1 MPYKDPE
8 RKKQW
13 EFQHRARRIARR
25 RQLRRIETAQ
35 KVEQPPASDT
45 HSEVPGVLW
54 APMAGSVAL
63 ALYNPKMATG
73 IGALVLISAAALKR
87 DWRWWLVGVTALL
100 LGLLLY
106 WSDTTKARTFK
117 RTPLEIKNRFP
128 LFTQLQQQS
137 SHLTMPIT
145 SRKILRPASLR
156 SDD

>member
-13 EFQHRARRIARR
+13 ESQHRARRIARR
-25 RQLRRIETAQ
+25 HQLRRIEIAKKADQ
-35 KVEQPPASDT
+35 APPPDT
-45 HSEVPGVLW
+45 QSGFSGGLW
-54 APMAGSVAL
+54 APIAGSVAL
-63 ALYNPKMATG
+63 AIYNPKLATG
-73 IGALVLISAAALKR
+73 IGALVLVSAAALKK